1 MVRTSTSCATP
12 CARKSAIRSSM
23 ARVPWPMVRI
33 TCSRSAARGQLGAS
47 VVRTIRKRRGSS
59 VETVMYGRE
68 SVVVEGAGALECP
81 APLLPRLRL
90 LPLPLDRRLLVV
102 GAPFHLL
109 KEAVLLHLLLERLQ
123 RGLDLVVDD
132 LDPHSAAPQVRGRS
146 IAAHRLGAINDVHL
160 HEPLRP
166 LRHGAGDRRKGLVR
180 LLDDLARVVDDPP
193 TPVRIH
199 RSRPCD
205 DLHLGLAPTT
215 DSRCARR
222 RRRPCGTHRRS
233 DRRPS
238 PKAWRA
244 RPSASGHRPPDR

>member
-59 VETVMYGRE
+59 VGTVMYGRE

-146 IAAHRLGAINDVHL
+146 ITAHRFRTVHNVHL
-160 HEPLRP
+160 DEPLRA
-166 LRHGAGDRRKGLVR
+166 LRDRAGDRGEDLVR
-180 LLDDLARVVDDPP
+180 LLDNLACVVDDPP
-193 TPVRIH
+193 APVRI
-199 RSRPCD
+199 RRGRERD
-205 DLHLGLAPTT
+205 DLHVGLAPTT
-215 DSRCARR
+215 GSRCARPRSDSLR
-222 RRRPCGTHRRS
+222 RRAA
-233 DRRPS
+233 RRPN
-238 PKAWRA
+238 PPPAWR
-244 RPSASGHRPPDR
+244 